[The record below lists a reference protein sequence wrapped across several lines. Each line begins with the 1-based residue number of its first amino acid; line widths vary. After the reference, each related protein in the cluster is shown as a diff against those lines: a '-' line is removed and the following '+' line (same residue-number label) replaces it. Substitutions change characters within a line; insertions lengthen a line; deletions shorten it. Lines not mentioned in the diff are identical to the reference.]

1 MLAGQLKLYE
11 CFTDLQIFVNIF
23 RDMNDIKLVASILDT
38 TSKIDFTVDC
48 FEFRGGSN
56 IFQILCADKGLTP
69 FQKTFLDIHQRVS
82 FDY

>member
-23 RDMNDIKLVASILDT
+23 RDVNVIKLVASILDT

-48 FEFRGGSN
+48 FEFRGGRS
-56 IFQILCADKGLTP
+56 
-69 FQKTFLDIHQRVS
+69 FLS
-82 FDY
+82 FLLISSKQYVPTNV